1 VEPFTKLTTVFLRLP
16 VIVTITSYVFL
27 ILSSRPTA
35 DEYLL
40 APILRGYYVDQPQ
53 TPLFQPASDFSL
65 SYIQGANAIVR
76 LGWDAWL
83 NALTFQM
90 GSSALTNYFGPLST
104 MFQALLFASAVL
116 IGSYLISTYIT
127 TNRKHKSFVYCFLV
141 IGLLLAVPA
150 ANFNTPRVNFG
161 LYTFLGIRFGLYLV
175 HAVVLVAMITFL
187 LKSEASANNNKRDYF
202 SIILIV
208 TLFCGFV
215 SLWYVLY
222 LLLFVFARLL
232 FSLIRRKMTYF
243 YPTIIT
249 TILVST
255 YFMTN
260 GLKGSRGRTS
270 AAETPIFNIVQ
281 NFIKDVVLNH
291 ESRLYKIELWNT
303 VFGVHS
309 LIAFLIGSLM
319 VLVAHKSIS
328 LNLKNLK
335 TITTSMLASVT
346 VLPMIYAFQEYV
358 TYEAWWHRT
367 TPIVLSIFAFLFFGI
382 WITAVTH
389 AKVLKGPRTVISIAA
404 LVALFAMATVPA
416 VNGIQSVHSFR
427 SDWDAG
433 NILALGSPLENN
445 ADYNVINAFR
455 LSPYINKNWDVQE
468 RMIGAVPLSV
478 QWFDENNRV
487 IENRVKQL
495 SQVFSVSTNQSVFDT
510 ELGGSISYRIGV
522 TDLSGLGGYVSL
534 RDLHGVTTHRIE
546 PGVGRLTELTGEL
559 SQPGSVSL
567 LNHGRLSS
575 NLLNLEILK
584 VELGFSGAIREERR
598 IQVGQFVEKVE

>member
-1 VEPFTKLTTVFLRLP
+1 METFTKIRTVFLRLP
-16 VIVTITSYVFL
+16 VIATITSYIFL

-53 TPLFQPASDFSL
+53 TPLFQPSSNFPL
-65 SYIQGANAIVR
+65 SYIQGANAVVR

-104 MFQALLFASAVL
+104 IFQALLFASAVL

-127 TNRKHKSFVYCFLV
+127 TNREHKSFVYCFLV

-187 LKSEASANNNKRDYF
+187 LKSEASENKNKRHYI
-202 SIILIV
+202 SIILTV
-208 TLFCGFV
+208 ALFCGFV

-222 LLLFVFARLL
+222 LLLFVFVRL
-232 FSLIRRKMTYF
+232 SLSLVRRKITSLHL
-243 YPTIIT
+243 TIIT

-255 YFMTN
+255 YFWTN

-270 AAETPIFNIVQ
+270 AADTPIFTIVQ
-281 NFIKDVVLNH
+281 NFFKDVVLNY
-291 ESRLYKIELWNT
+291 ESRLYKVELWNT
-303 VFGVHS
+303 VFGVHA

-319 VLVAHKSIS
+319 VLVAHNSIS

-335 TITTSMLASVT
+335 AITMSMLVSVT

-367 TPIVLSIFAFLFFGI
+367 TPIVLSIFAFLFLGI
-382 WITAVTH
+382 WIAAVVH
-389 AKVLKGPRTVISIAA
+389 AKLLKGLRIAISVAV
-404 LVALFAMATVPA
+404 LVALFGLATAPA
-416 VNGIQSVHSFR
+416 VNGIQSVHNFR

-468 RMIGAVPLSV
+468 RMMSAVPLSV

-487 IENRVKQL
+487 IENRAKQL

-546 PGVGRLTELTGEL
+546 PGIGRLTELTGEL
-559 SQPGSVSL
+559 AQPGSVSL
-567 LNHGRLSS
+567 LNPGRLSS
-575 NLLNLEILK
+575 DLLNLKILK
-584 VELGFSGAIREERR
+584 IELGFSGAIREERG
-598 IQVGQFVEKVE
+598 IQVGQFVKKVE